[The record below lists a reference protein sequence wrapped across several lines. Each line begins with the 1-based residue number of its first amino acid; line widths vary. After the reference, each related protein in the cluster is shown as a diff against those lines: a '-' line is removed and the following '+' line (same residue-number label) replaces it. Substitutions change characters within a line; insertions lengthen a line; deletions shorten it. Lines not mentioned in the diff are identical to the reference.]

1 MADLG
6 RWANPDMDFQA
17 LYELA
22 DRELNVGL
30 ADEKLLRRSLAEAK
44 GVQALARQI
53 YCEHRAKELKRDDAN
68 VTVEELVALVKMQE
82 KRIRARKERNRWL
95 WAGSSFLAFLATIV
109 LSWFTL
115 SAVKHE
121 RRFYPLALLTL
132 LFFVFTIVSITASRY
147 HTNTE

>member
-1 MADLG
+1 
-6 RWANPDMDFQA
+6 MDFQA

-68 VTVEELVALVKMQE
+68 VPVLWIHGELN
-82 KRIRARKERNRWL
+82 IRPAY
-95 WAGSSFLAFLATIV
+95 TC
-109 LSWFTL
+109 
-115 SAVKHE
+115 
-121 RRFYPLALLTL
+121 
-132 LFFVFTIVSITASRY
+132 
-147 HTNTE
+147 